1 MCGPH
6 PLHRGPLGA
15 CNSANPRLPHGRV
28 EGQAEPR
35 GAWRVAAPG
44 GRGSG
49 AGKGCA
55 APGRARLRR
64 PRACAAAHAAASA
77 CAPVLA
83 SRLRESEL
91 PRGVATIIG
100 TSALGMEK
108 PKREPPPKET

>member
-15 CNSANPRLPHGRV
+15 CNSANPRLR
-28 EGQAEPR
+28 QAEPR
-35 GAWRVAAPG
+35 VAWRVAAPG

-49 AGKGCA
+49 ARKGCA